1 MGWIIFEGFISFLE
15 MLISLFFAAR
25 LFEKKLE
32 RKQDVLTLLGGS
44 LAGAVLLS
52 LRELGILPMPE
63 LGLAVLLF
71 SIYAGLVCKVKWWFA
86 VLWAMIDYLLVGIV
100 SITTSSI
107 LSMVLEVPMDVFWG
121 QTDGRILVC
130 VLIRLMQLL
139 ASEIVLLVM
148 KRFRKK
154 TSSLRNELGMIGM
167 TFFSI
172 VALMLLWNRANV
184 QKENLI
190 LLINI
195 FICGLFLTLNFG
207 YLLFKEILSQE
218 KHYNKELT
226 AQNQLISMQIRN
238 QNEVNEM
245 YQSMRALRHDMNNH
259 LHSIS
264 GYLQL
269 GEYQNAEEYIHK
281 IIGEVSN
288 VEGVSSEN
296 SMLDA
301 LIGSKTNHARN
312 NGIRV
317 DVEVT
322 VPRKLQIAAEHLT
335 VVLGNLYDNA
345 IDANLKIEDMAER
358 YIRIKISLNQKEL
371 FIYFENAALGENKV
385 NKGFW
390 GTTKKNPF
398 VHGFGIKNIDRI
410 VQLYDGYCERK
421 LEDNV
426 FICGIRLP
434 DKKCDRLR

>member
-1 MGWIIFEGFISFLE
+1 MGWIMFEGFISFMQ
-15 MLISLFFAAR
+15 MLISLFFVAR

-32 RKQDVLTLLGGS
+32 RKQDVLTLLGCS
-44 LAGAVLLS
+44 LAGALLLL
-52 LRELGILPMPE
+52 LRESGILPIPE
-63 LGLAVLLF
+63 LVLVVF
-71 SIYAGLVCKVKWWFA
+71 IFCVYVRFVCKAKWLLA
-86 VLWAMIDYLLVGIV
+86 ILWALIDYLLNGIV

-107 LSMVLEVPMDVFWG
+107 LSMVQEVPMDVFWG

-130 VLIRLMQLL
+130 VLIRLMQLM
-139 ASEIVLLVM
+139 ASEVVLVIM
-148 KRFRKK
+148 KRFQKQ
-154 TSSLRNELGMIGM
+154 TSTLRNELGMIGI
-167 TFFSI
+167 TIFSI
-172 VALMLLWNRANV
+172 VALMLLWNRANI
-184 QKENLI
+184 QKENL
-190 LLINI
+190 LLWINI
-195 FICGLFLTLNFG
+195 FICVLFLMLNFG

-264 GYLQL
+264 GYLQV
-269 GEYQNAEEYIHK
+269 GEYAKAEDYIRK
-281 IIGEVSN
+281 IIGAVSK
-288 VEGVSSEN
+288 VEGIQSGN

-301 LIGSKTNHARN
+301 LIGSKTNLART
-312 NGIRV
+312 NGIWV
-317 DVEVT
+317 DIEVN
-322 VPRKLQIAAEHLT
+322 VSRKLQIAADHLT

-345 IDANLKIEDMAER
+345 IDANLKIDNIAER

-371 FIYFENAALGENKV
+371 LIYFENAARGENKA

-390 GTTKKNPF
+390 GTTKKNTF

-426 FICGIRLP
+426 FVCSIRLP
-434 DKKCDRLR
+434 DKMCDRLR

>member
-1 MGWIIFEGFISFLE
+1 MGWIMFEGFISFMQ
-15 MLISLFFAAR
+15 MLISLFFVAR

-32 RKQDVLTLLGGS
+32 RKQDVLTLLGCS
-44 LAGAVLLS
+44 LAGALLLL
-52 LRELGILPMPE
+52 LRESGILPIPE
-63 LGLAVLLF
+63 LVLVVF
-71 SIYAGLVCKVKWWFA
+71 IFCVYVRFVCKAKWLLA
-86 VLWAMIDYLLVGIV
+86 ILWALIDYLLNGIV

-107 LSMVLEVPMDVFWG
+107 LSMVQEVPMDVFWG

-130 VLIRLMQLL
+130 VLIRLMQLM
-139 ASEIVLLVM
+139 ASEVVLVIM
-148 KRFRKK
+148 KRFQKQ
-154 TSSLRNELGMIGM
+154 TSTLRNELGMIGI
-167 TFFSI
+167 TIFSI
-172 VALMLLWNRANV
+172 VALMLLW
-184 QKENLI
+184 
-190 LLINI
+190 INI
-195 FICGLFLTLNFG
+195 FICVLFLMLNFG

-264 GYLQL
+264 GYLQV
-269 GEYQNAEEYIHK
+269 GEYAKAEDYIRK
-281 IIGEVSN
+281 IIGAVSK
-288 VEGVSSEN
+288 VEGIQSGN

-301 LIGSKTNHARN
+301 LIGSKTNLART
-312 NGIRV
+312 NGIWV
-317 DVEVT
+317 DIEVN
-322 VPRKLQIAAEHLT
+322 VSRKLQIAADHLT

-345 IDANLKIEDMAER
+345 IDANLKIDNIAER

-371 FIYFENAALGENKV
+371 LIYFENAARGENKA

-390 GTTKKNPF
+390 GTTKKNTF

-426 FICGIRLP
+426 FVCSIRLP
-434 DKKCDRLR
+434 DKMCDRLR